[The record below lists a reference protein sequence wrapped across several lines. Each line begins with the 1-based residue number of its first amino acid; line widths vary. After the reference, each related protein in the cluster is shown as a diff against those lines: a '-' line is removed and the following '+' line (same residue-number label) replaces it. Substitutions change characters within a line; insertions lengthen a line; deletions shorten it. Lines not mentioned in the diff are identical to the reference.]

1 LTVLSII
8 VLIFVFGIPIIF
20 AVQPLFGPKV
30 ELPSDVQLTL
40 ESLKRRKR
48 ILYQQIKELEL
59 EYGLGLIPEAEFSA
73 IRNTL
78 KQKVSGIMTEMNPK
92 K

>member
-1 LTVLSII
+1 MTVLHII
-8 VLIFVFGIPIIF
+8 VLLFIFGIPVIF
-20 AVQPLFGPKV
+20 ALQPLFGAKFD
-30 ELPSDVQLTL
+30 LPSDVHYNL

-48 ILYQQIKELEL
+48 ILYQRIKELEL

-73 IRNTL
+73 IRSEL
-78 KQKVSGIMTEMNPK
+78 KQKVSVIMAELSQK